1 MASGLPVVA
10 FNYAAAAEMIVSG
23 VNGRLAAMRDAED
36 FVFAASQV
44 AAQPVQL
51 KSMAAAARQTALG
64 LDWACIVEKFEN
76 ELQEVI
82 DASRLIT
89 HSGTPPRSSPLNAS
103 RV

>member
-1 MASGLPVVA
+1 
-10 FNYAAAAEMIVSG
+10 
-23 VNGRLAAMRDAED
+23 
-36 FVFAASQV
+36 
-44 AAQPVQL
+44 
-51 KSMAAAARQTALG
+51 MAAAARQTALG

-89 HSGTPPRSSPLNAS
+89 HSGTPPRSTPLNAS

>member
-1 MASGLPVVA
+1 
-10 FNYAAAAEMIVSG
+10 
-23 VNGRLAAMRDAED
+23 MRDAED

-89 HSGTPPRSSPLNAS
+89 HSGTPPRSTPLNAS